1 MSRSRPAAIAGVV
14 TVAAIFAFVAEPLQA
29 ETASSSGIGA
39 TITRFGA
46 ANRNG
51 SGRPPVG
58 ATYYRIDGER
68 GGRVSNYIGGFQDV
82 LPTLCD
88 LAHVDKPTNIDG
100 LSITPTLFNTG
111 DQPEHKYLYWE
122 FSGYNQQ
129 QAVREGKWKIIR
141 SGVDIGDPAYE
152 LYDLS
157 TDIGEQHNVAA
168 EHPDVVAR
176 LTKYAVEAHTPSKSF
191 PLLAREK
198 PKNYKSVK
206 DPTFTE

>member
-68 GGRVSNYIGGFQDV
+68 GGRVSNYHVVVGWKSGQRSGLGLLTRLV
-82 LPTLCD
+82 RGLPSD
-88 LAHVDKPTNIDG
+88 AK
-100 LSITPTLFNTG
+100 
-111 DQPEHKYLYWE
+111 
-122 FSGYNQQ
+122 
-129 QAVREGKWKIIR
+129 AVRPYDGYCAIYR
-141 SGVDIGDPAYE
+141 SGWLGKMIGLPYV
-152 LYDLS
+152 
-157 TDIGEQHNVAA
+157 IV
-168 EHPDVVAR
+168 
-176 LTKYAVEAHTPSKSF
+176 YAPQRYWWNGVSAS
-191 PLLAREK
+191 LN
-198 PKNYKSVK
+198 PKCRG
-206 DPTFTE
+206 